1 MGEDLRFDGRVAL
14 VTGAGGGLGKEYALL
29 LAARGASVVV
39 NDLGGDRAGQGKSA
53 MAADQVVNEI
63 RSKGGKAVPNY
74 DSVEDGDK
82 LVQTALDNYGRID
95 IVINN
100 AGILRDRSF
109 ARISDVDWD
118 LIQRVHLRGSFLVT
132 RAAWPH
138 MKKQKYG
145 RIIMTSSASG
155 LYGNFGQANY
165 SAAKLGL
172 VGLSNTLSREGA
184 KYNIFC
190 NTIAPVAASRLTQD
204 IMPPD
209 IFEKLKP
216 DYVAPMVAYLGHED
230 CKSTGGIYECGAG
243 WAAKLRWQRT
253 AGANCLK
260 PNQPYT
266 VEQVRDNWEEI
277 CNFDGK
283 VTYPSSSQDSMM
295 LMLESFNAGSSDE
308 ESPASSSSDTGGDG
322 DDDGG
327 FNPSKAIGFEMQSL
341 DFEYTSRDVILY
353 ALGVGVSTTQPDY
366 LKFLFELNEDFCVLP
381 TFGVIPAFAGLSN
394 LTSVPGLQTID
405 VTRILHGEQ
414 YLELKKPLSASMKL
428 TNKPMVVDIVDKKS
442 GALIITNVN
451 SYDENGELIVV
462 NQNVVFLV
470 GAGGFGGKRSSPHLK
485 ETVKAPSR
493 EPDASMKEKTSV
505 DQAALYRLS
514 GDYNPL
520 HIDPSFAAMG
530 GFKQPILHGLCS
542 FGFACRHVL
551 KQYANNDVTK
561 FKSIKVRFSKPV
573 LPGQTIQTDMWQ
585 EGSRIHFQSKVAE
598 TGAVC
603 ISGAYVDLHGGAEL
617 ANAAGNQ
624 PPSPGLKSEMV
635 LSAANEIV
643 SSSPDLVKKVN
654 GVIQFNITSNGKV
667 AAVWTFDLKGT
678 GAVYQ
683 GEPKSGK
690 ANATVTVSDDD
701 FVALASGALQ
711 PQTAFLSG
719 KIKIKGQIMLL
730 QKLLPLFQS
739 FVKGKL

>member
-1 MGEDLRFDGRVAL
+1 MGEELRFDGRVAL

-39 NDLGGDRAGQGKSA
+39 NDLGGDRAGQGKSS

-63 RSKGGKAVPNY
+63 RSKGGKAVANY

-82 LVQTALDNYGRID
+82 LVQTALDNFGRID

-109 ARISDVDWD
+109 ARISDMDWD
-118 LIQRVHLRGSFLVT
+118 LVHRVHLRGSFMVT

-138 MKKQKYG
+138 MKKQKFG
-145 RIIMTSSASG
+145 RIIMTSSAAG
-155 LYGNFGQANY
+155 LYGNFGQTNY

-172 VGLSNTLSREGA
+172 VGMSNTLSREGV
-184 KYNIFC
+184 KYNILC
-190 NTIAPVAASRLTQD
+190 NTIAPMAASRLTED

-216 DYVAPMVAYLGHED
+216 DYVAPMVAYLSHEQ
-230 CKSTGGIYECGAG
+230 CQSTGGIYECGAG

-253 AGANCLK
+253 AGVNCLK
-260 PNQPYT
+260 PDQPYT
-266 VEQVRDNWEEI
+266 AEQIRDNWDKI
-277 CNFDGK
+277 CDFEGK
-283 VTYPSSSQDSMM
+283 VSYPASTQDSMM
-295 LMLESFNAGSSDE
+295 FMLESMNEGSSDADS
-308 ESPASSSSDTGGDG
+308 SPSSKGDTSGDG
-322 DDDGG
+322 DDGG
-327 FNPSKAIGFEMQSL
+327 FNPSKAIGVEMGAK
-341 DFEYTSRDVILY
+341 DFQYTSREAILY
-353 ALGVGVSTTQPDY
+353 ALGVGVSTTQPDH

-381 TFGVIPAFAGLSN
+381 TFGVIPSFAALQN
-394 LTSVPGLQTID
+394 LTSVPGLESID

-414 YLELKKPLSASMKL
+414 YLELKKPLDTSAKL

-442 GALIITNVN
+442 GAVIIINAN
-451 SYDENGELIVV
+451 SYDENNELVIV

-485 ETVKAPSR
+485 ETAKAPSR
-493 EPDASMKEKTSV
+493 APDASLQEKTSL

-530 GFKQPILHGLCS
+530 GFAQPILHGLCS
-542 FGFACRHVL
+542 FGFASRHVL
-551 KQYANNDVTK
+551 KQYANNDVSK
-561 FKSIKVRFSKPV
+561 FKAIKVRFSKPV

-585 EGSRIHFQSKVAE
+585 EGTRIHFQSKVVE

-603 ISGAYVDLHGGAEL
+603 ISGAYVDLHGVAEQK
-617 ANAAGNQ
+617 NAAPSQ
-624 PPSPGLKSEMV
+624 PSSSGLKSEAIF
-635 LSAANEIV
+635 SAASGMV
-643 SSSPDLVKKVN
+643 SGAPDLVKKVN
-654 GVIQFNITSNGKV
+654 GIIQYNITSDGKV
-667 AAVWTFDLKGT
+667 AGVWTIDLKGQ
-678 GAVYQ
+678 GAVYV

-690 ANATVTVSDDD
+690 ADVTVTISDED
-701 FVALASGALQ
+701 FVALASGSLK

-719 KIKIKGQIMLL
+719 KIKVKGQIMLL
-730 QKLLPLFQS
+730 QKVLPMFES
-739 FVKGKL
+739 FMKGKL